1 MSKTVRELQAKRKGH
16 KLVVVS
22 PIATVYNAIELM
34 STASIG
40 ALPVVQEG
48 QLVGIISER
57 DYARKVI
64 LKERASK
71 STRVSEIMTMEVV
84 TVTPSSTVN
93 ECMRLMADHR
103 IRHLVVVEEG
113 KVIGVLSLRDLLD
126 EIIHEQAERID
137 QLEHYIRGKH

>member
-1 MSKTVRELQAKRKGH
+1 MSKTVRQLQTKRSEH
-16 KLVVVS
+16 RLVVVS

-84 TVTPSSTVN
+84 TVTLSSTVN

-113 KVIGVLSLRDLLD
+113 EIVGVLSQRDLLD
-126 EIIHEQAERID
+126 EIIDEQAEKID